1 MLLSLRNNM
10 NSLRWS
16 KASYYVLL
24 PVMAALLAGCGK
36 KPVTE
41 PPVRAVRTLML
52 AETGGVL
59 EREFAAEVRARTE
72 SRLGFRV
79 GGKVNRRLVELG
91 QSVTRGQVLAQLD
104 PQDLQLAQ
112 EAARAGLAAAEAQAT
127 QAAANYKR
135 FVELK
140 SQGFISAA
148 ELERHDTMNKA
159 AQASLRQAR
168 AQAGVQ
174 GNQTSYAALTA
185 DAPGVITGVD
195 LEPGMV
201 VGAGMPVLT
210 LAHDGPRDVVFSVPE
225 DMGPTVRSLMGKPGA
240 LKARRWGTQDW
251 VPVTLRE
258 VAAATDPL
266 TRTYLVKADVG
277 RAGFELGQTAT
288 VGMNAPVRAA
298 QGVRVP
304 VNALA
309 ERGGK
314 SVLWVLDGKT
324 MTVNPVEVTT
334 KDITGNL
341 ILVSQGIQPGQEIV
355 TAGVHVLTP
364 GQKVRRYQAPNA
376 SAQPAAPVTPAASAA
391 TPASGAA
398 S

>member
-1 MLLSLRNNM
+1 M

-376 SAQPAAPVTPAASAA
+376 SAQPAGPVTPAASAA

>member
-1 MLLSLRNNM
+1 MNN
-10 NSLRWS
+10 LRWS
-16 KASYYVLL
+16 KAPYYLLL

-36 KPVTE
+36 KPVAE
-41 PPVRAVRTLML
+41 PPVRAVRTLVL

-59 EREFAAEVRARTE
+59 EREFAAEIRARTE

-104 PQDLQLAQ
+104 PQDLQLGQ
-112 EAARAGLAAAEAQAT
+112 EAARAGLAAAEAQAA
-127 QAAANYKR
+127 QAAANFKR

-140 SQGFISAA
+140 AQGFISAA

-174 GNQTSYAALTA
+174 GNQASYAALTA

-201 VGAGMPVLT
+201 VGEGMPVLT
-210 LAHDGPRDVVFSVPE
+210 LAHDGPRDAVFSVPE
-225 DMGPTVRSLMGKPGA
+225 DMGATVRGLIGKPGA
-240 LKARRWGTQDW
+240 LKARRWGSQDW
-251 VPVTLRE
+251 LPVTVRE
-258 VAAATDPL
+258 VAAAADPL

-288 VGMNAPVRAA
+288 VVLNAPVRVAG
-298 QGVRVP
+298 GVRVP
-304 VNALA
+304 LNALA
-309 ERGGK
+309 EREGK
-314 SVLWVLDGKT
+314 SVLWVLDGRA
-324 MTVNPVEVTT
+324 MTVTPVPVTT
-334 KDITGNL
+334 SDITGNVIL
-341 ILVSQGIQPGQEIV
+341 ISKGIQPGQEIV

-364 GQKVRRYQAPNA
+364 GQKVRRYQASSAGARPASSPA
-376 SAQPAAPVTPAASAA
+376 SASTPTSGVAS
-391 TPASGAA
+391 
-398 S
+398 

>member
-1 MLLSLRNNM
+1 M

>member
-1 MLLSLRNNM
+1 LLLSLRNNM

>member
-1 MLLSLRNNM
+1 M
-10 NSLRWS
+10 NTLRWS
-16 KASYYVLL
+16 KVSSSVLL
-24 PVMAALLAGCGK
+24 PLMAALLVGCGK
-36 KPVTE
+36 KPVAE
-41 PPVRAVRTLML
+41 PPVRAVRTLVL

-59 EREFAAEVRARTE
+59 EREFAAEIRARTE

-112 EAARAGLAAAEAQAT
+112 EAARAGLAAAEAQAA

-135 FVELK
+135 FLELK
-140 SQGFISAA
+140 AQGFISAA
-148 ELERHDTMNKA
+148 ELERHDTTNKA
-159 AQASLRQAR
+159 AQAALRQAK

-185 DAPGVITGVD
+185 DAPGAITAVD

-201 VGAGMPVLT
+201 VGAGMPVMT
-210 LAHDGPRDVVFSVPE
+210 LAHDGPRDAVFAVPE
-225 DMGPTVRSLMGKPGA
+225 DMGPTIRALMDKPGA

-251 VPVTLRE
+251 VPVVVRE

-277 RAGFELGQTAT
+277 RAGFELGQTAA
-288 VGMNAPVRAA
+288 VVMNAPVRAA

-304 VNALA
+304 LNALA

-324 MTVNPVEVTT
+324 MTVNPVPVTT
-334 KDITGNL
+334 KDVTGNV

-364 GQKVRRYQAPNA
+364 GQKVRRYQAAA
-376 SAQPAAPVTPAASAA
+376 SEAQSAVTPSSAA

>member
-1 MLLSLRNNM
+1 LLLSLRNNM

-376 SAQPAAPVTPAASAA
+376 SAQPAGPVTPAASAA